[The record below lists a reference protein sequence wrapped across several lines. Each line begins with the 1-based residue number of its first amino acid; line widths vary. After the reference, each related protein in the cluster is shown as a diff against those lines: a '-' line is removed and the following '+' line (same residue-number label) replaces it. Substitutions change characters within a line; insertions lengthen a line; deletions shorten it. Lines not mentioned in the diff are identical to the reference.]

1 MYTRIAFVAIQTE
14 EAQAIRTALARRHG
28 DAAIEDAEVI
38 VALGGD
44 GFMLRT
50 LHRHRAHALPVYG
63 MKLGT
68 IGFLMNQYSD
78 VDLEQRLARAQP
90 NVLRPLLMEAVT
102 DRVRGRLLV
111 FFPGEREGSNYR
123 LLDARDGWNYL
134 AVPITIP
141 EESR

>member
-1 MYTRIAFVAIQTE
+1 MSTRIAFVASQTE
-14 EAQAIRTALARRHG
+14 EAQAIRTALAQRHG
-28 DAAIEDAEVI
+28 DAALEEAEVI

-50 LHRHRAHALPVYG
+50 LHRHRARALPVYG
-63 MKLGT
+63 MKLGS

-102 DRVRGRLLV
+102 EAGNSVTSLAFNEVSLLRQTKQAAHVRVSLNGVVKLEELV
-111 FFPGEREGSNYR
+111 
-123 LLDARDGWNYL
+123 
-134 AVPITIP
+134 
-141 EESR
+141 